1 MKTVTRPRGAVLI
14 RDSGRGAGGVGA
26 PARGG
31 AGGGTRAPGAGSP
44 RAPAVFSQPRPLARK
59 ISHTLLFER
68 KSPNTEGGRNWVPPL
83 RIYIIC
89 DFSTSEI
96 CLLSSHLL
104 FIDSFTTI
112 MSRVFSHFIF

>member
-1 MKTVTRPRGAVLI
+1 MKTVTRPRGAVLT

-44 RAPAVFSQPRPLARK
+44 RAPAVFSRPLARK

-89 DFSTSEI
+89 DFSASEI